1 MSNNLV
7 IKNDSFIQSM
17 HNDIQCLSL
26 DNATR
31 HCDRCWFTSKQ
42 IQDWA
47 GMNKDTLNRKL
58 EKLARVGRIIGLK
71 EDNTT
76 DNIIDIDNNDLTN
89 GRNTEEISSGS
100 NLSLM
105 NYTTNSD
112 IRCIKLPDERGTLHY
127 SKIYNLNVL
136 NHLAMVELDNE
147 KLNTIANKFSDILS
161 EVETTGQY
169 NVQKQD
175 PSYVIEDPIERAKAW
190 IREQE
195 EKRALEA
202 EKKAL
207 EDKTKEL
214 EDENETLTQELTDVS
229 EQRDKAIQTKQQ
241 ISDSKTAKALG
252 RVGGLVTANNRLKD
266 ELYLNRNY
274 RTIGAIA
281 QLNGISENSLNWRLL
296 KSYCNEHGLE
306 VMKIQGV
313 RFQINVYPIEAF
325 RAIYP
330 ELRVD

>member
-7 IKNDSFIQSM
+7 IKNDSFIQSI
-17 HNDIQCLSL
+17 HNTIDCISL
-26 DNATR
+26 VDAKRPN
-31 HCDRCWFTSKQ
+31 DRCWFTSKQ

-47 GMNKDTLNRKL
+47 RMDRKTLDRRL
-58 EKLARVGRIIGLK
+58 EKLISVGRIINNT
-71 EDNTT
+71 ETIDNTGKKVTVKFDNHVYEQNFT
-76 DNIIDIDNNDLTN
+76 DIMSITLVD
-89 GRNTEEISSGS
+89 GS
-100 NLSLM
+100 N
-105 NYTTNSD
+105 TPHAT
-112 IRCIKLPDERGTLHY
+112 
-127 SKIYNLNVL
+127 KIYNLNVL

-175 PSYVIEDPIERAKAW
+175 PSYAIEDPIERAKAW
-190 IREQE
+190 IKEQE

-214 EDENETLTQELTDVS
+214 EDENETLTQELTEVS
-229 EQRDKAIQTKQQ
+229 KQRDKAIQTKQQ

-274 RTIGAIA
+274 RTIGAVA

-306 VMKIQGV
+306 VMKIQGI

>member
-7 IKNDSFIQSM
+7 IKNDSFIQSI
-17 HNDIQCLSL
+17 HNTIDCISL
-26 DNATR
+26 VDAKRPN
-31 HCDRCWFTSKQ
+31 DRYWFTSKQ

-47 GMNKDTLNRKL
+47 GMDRKTLDRRL
-58 EKLARVGRIIGLK
+58 EKLISVGRITNNVENIENIGNSMIVK
-71 EDNTT
+71 FDNHQSNNRMFT
-76 DNIIDIDNNDLTN
+76 DIMSITLYGVNNIPHET
-89 GRNTEEISSGS
+89 
-100 NLSLM
+100 
-105 NYTTNSD
+105 
-112 IRCIKLPDERGTLHY
+112 
-127 SKIYNLNVL
+127 KIYNLNVL
-136 NHLAMVELDNE
+136 NHLAMIELDNE

-169 NVQKQD
+169 NVQKRD
-175 PSYVIEDPIERAKAW
+175 PSYMIEDPIERAKAW
-190 IREQE
+190 IKEQE

-207 EDKTKEL
+207 KDKTKEL
-214 EDENETLTQELTDVS
+214 EDENETLTQELTEVS

-281 QLNGISENSLNWRLL
+281 RLNGISENSLNWRLL

>member
-1 MSNNLV
+1 MKFINESGLYSLIMSSKKLEAKAFRRWV
-7 IKNDSFIQSM
+7 
-17 HNDIQCLSL
+17 
-26 DNATR
+26 
-31 HCDRCWFTSKQ
+31 TSEVLPSIRKTGSYGLQ
-42 IQDWA
+42 ID
-47 GMNKDTLNRKL
+47 KHDLLLLNISKAKTPEERAL
-58 EKLARVGRIIGLK
+58 AISELEQYHEDEKLALK
-71 EDNTT
+71 
-76 DNIIDIDNNDLTN
+76 
-89 GRNTEEISSGS
+89 
-100 NLSLM
+100 
-105 NYTTNSD
+105 
-112 IRCIKLPDERGTLHY
+112 
-127 SKIYNLNVL
+127 
-136 NHLAMVELDNE
+136 A
-147 KLNTIANKFSDILS
+147 
-161 EVETTGQY
+161 
-169 NVQKQD
+169 
-175 PSYVIEDPIERAKAW
+175 
-190 IREQE
+190 
-195 EKRALEA
+195 
-202 EKKAL
+202 
-207 EDKTKEL
+207 
-214 EDENETLTQELTDVS
+214 ENENLT

>member
-17 HNDIQCLSL
+17 HNDIQCIESL
-26 DNATR
+26 DPNDKGTSR
-31 HCDRCWFTSKQ
+31 QYWFSASMLANIFDIALNTVKNNVDFLVKWGEVTIVKNLTIVQTQNSVG
-42 IQDWA
+42 A
-47 GMNKDTLNRKL
+47 VKDTTLYDLQVFN
-58 EKLARVGRIIGLK
+58 KLAMQLR
-71 EDNTT
+71 T
-76 DNIIDIDNNDLTN
+76 DAAM
-89 GRNTEEISSGS
+89 EI
-100 NLSLM
+100 
-105 NYTTNSD
+105 
-112 IRCIKLPDERGTLHY
+112 R
-127 SKIYNLNVL
+127 
-136 NHLAMVELDNE
+136 
-147 KLNTIANKFSDILS
+147 NKFSDILV
-161 EVETTGQY
+161 EIETTGQY
-169 NVQKQD
+169 NVQRQD
-175 PSYVIEDPIERAKAW
+175 PSYMIEDPIERAKAW

-214 EDENETLTQELTDVS
+214 EDENEQLEADNEILTQ
-229 EQRDKAIQTKQQ
+229 QRDKAIQTKQQ

-296 KSYCNEHGLE
+296 KSYCNEHDLE

-313 RFQINVYPIEAF
+313 RFKINVYPIESF